1 MCSIVVPCML
11 IRQQQHHEFSV
22 RDAQSGEIPG
32 KATERDAQ
40 SGEIPGLRA
49 RCSISSTMSS
59 LSEMLSQERFL
70 ARQQSEMLNQEKF
83 LARPQSEMLNQERFL
98 PGP

>member
-1 MCSIVVPCML
+1 ML
-11 IRQQQHHEFSV
+11 IRQQQHHEFSVRDAQSGEIQQHHEFSV

-40 SGEIPGLRA
+40 SGEIPVLRA

-70 ARQQSEMLNQEKF
+70 AM
-83 LARPQSEMLNQERFL
+83 PQSEMLNQERFL